1 MANLKA
7 SKKDI
12 LKNRRNYNRNKNLKT
27 SLKTS
32 LKVAYVAIASF
43 NENTQKVV
51 YAACRLVDKMIT
63 KGIIKKT
70 TGARKKSRLMK
81 AMNMASVST
90 SKK

>member
-12 LKNRRNYNRNKNLKT
+12 LVNRRNYNRNKNLKT
-27 SLKTS
+27 SLKTV
-32 LKVAYVAIASF
+32 LKVAYASLETF
-43 NENTQKVV
+43 NEETQKVV
-51 YAACRLVDKMIT
+51 YGACRLVDKMTT

-81 AMNMASVST
+81 AMNVASVSA